1 MSLVYPDI
9 PGNPNK
15 KNPGVCRL
23 SVNSLISGNKKL
35 EENITLTEIA
45 QRTAGFSGADLENLM
60 NEPLCRTHEFF
71 LHLTRSVV
79 RFFFA
84 GVILWRIREYQGPGS
99 REFHSPVLDALV
111 WVTTC
116 CTVLVQ
122 EIGNLSRGIH
132 KSTIYRILDSQELN
146 NSRV

>member
-79 RFFFA
+79 RFFFC
-84 GVILWRIREYQGPGS
+84 GGNSLENQGISGTRFKRVSFTRLGCTGLGYNLLYSTCS
-99 REFHSPVLDALV
+99 RDWEFVARYP
-111 WVTTC
+111 
-116 CTVLVQ
+116 Q
-122 EIGNLSRGIH
+122 INYI
-132 KSTIYRILDSQELN
+132 
-146 NSRV
+146 